1 MSEACSTCVEPT
13 SPSDRGTTLKL
24 VRRPLIQ
31 PTAPLTKRTA
41 KYSWARALLWLQAA
55 QKGEQ
60 NRHNWQTVAD
70 WIHNLPKVEGAED
83 PERVKSQLAEFLAT
97 GLGDPQ
103 PLCDQ
108 VERFARQAKA
118 KEYDEDKAQY
128 QAWLEEAQAGSMR
141 PLFRTVKSHEATTVR
156 PFGHVEPGLRPFLRF
171 IQWQEIWGATD
182 SAIEKVMQLSQQQ
195 AKEEAKELKA
205 LTGQDYLRKFRKLP
219 NKAPGPDGWTVQV
232 LRALPLQACEWIAE
246 VCRKAN

>member
-1 MSEACSTCVEPT
+1 M
-13 SPSDRGTTLKL
+13 
-24 VRRPLIQ
+24 
-31 PTAPLTKRTA
+31 
-41 KYSWARALLWLQAA
+41 WLQAA

-83 PERVKSQLAEFLAT
+83 PDRVKFQLAEFLAA
-97 GLGDPQ
+97 GLGDPH
-103 PLCDQ
+103 PLVDQ

-118 KEYDEDKAQY
+118 NEYEEDKAQY

-182 SAIEKVMQLSQQQ
+182 SAIEKVMPLSQQK

-232 LRALPLQACEWIAE
+232 LRALPLQGRPQPNGPSPWWFCWPRS
-246 VCRKAN
+246 RKSSVQ